1 MTQLWDLGST
11 PPPYIKKIL
20 FLTLK
25 VEQASE
31 FAVSEA
37 FSLKRKPYSQ
47 RLNVPVLDLETA
59 EQLQEHDE
67 AYAEAQELLSDWMDS
82 KLKLELASDQEDD
95 AENPAAGSVPPQG
108 PPTGFQKYDKFDDLY
123 DYLEQETENTT
134 VQVFL
139 QHLLQSEVVD
149 SGILEDLRTETDKE
163 KRKHRDP
170 RITMELRHKQ
180 VKENR
185 LKRQKALEL
194 VKQEKALKK
203 AALSEAQKQLQKANK
218 KKFLKDRKEEEEIQ
232 RQMVKLRK
240 EMVEKR
246 LLMQQAQ
253 EMERRRHKLKK
264 IQRLVEAGLPP
275 TLPAPIDYEKE
286 RQRKEKEAMLRELL
300 NKTDTANHKC
310 LQQYFS
316 AWYKLILDLKI
327 KLGKARALADWKC
340 QQKVLRAWRDYT
352 WSQKMEQ
359 EAQEMESQLRDQNRK
374 KQLATEFNRKCIL
387 RRHFAEWQCWSRM
400 EIEKRELQQKREETR
415 RKMAKLLEEVALE
428 KNPAH
433 CPWNAGETE
442 AAQDQSLSHG
452 EVAEILLLE
461 KEPPD
466 AKVERTNACSPKTG
480 QKCNIPPPKPK
491 WAWQVTRKH
500 AALSAHDQVMFD
512 GLTRSSIQH
521 LGTPSPK
528 VAPGW
533 LGPFEHRH
541 AFQQQLIEE
550 QRRQLKEQQG
560 LILELQGNQSLKK
573 AQEDAREATAVSR
586 AFGNPAP
593 RGGKQLRENQTD
605 YKNTRPSRSDDH
617 QLAAK
622 NRKNLKVSSSAHP
635 LLKAMEERAIQRAER
650 RKELEEA
657 KKKREEERL
666 ALLQAEEEE
675 RQRQEAAEKEAQLE
689 KRREERRLQKMKEL
703 EKQKRLEREQQLLS
717 KAEEHYVMV
726 LLKYWGLEPW
736 KRLMEQMRQNMA
748 VAERHHCLELQRKCL
763 VSWLQH
769 TRETLARKT
778 AQAEELCS
786 CLLLKRCLR
795 SWIKYKDYASALEEN
810 ANKFHETSLK
820 KTAFGAWLDMFNKE
834 KHALWEK
841 QKTADQ
847 YNDRRITLIA
857 FRAWRQFPVLMKE
870 EREKEERLQQLRKRV
885 TEILPDFL
893 T

>member
-1 MTQLWDLGST
+1 MGPRPGLYRWRRLSQSPSREKPKFDVDSVAHW
-11 PPPYIKKIL
+11 I
-20 FLTLK
+20 K

-47 RLNVPVLDLETA
+47 RLNGPVLDLETA

-67 AYAEAQELLSDWMDS
+67 AYVEAQELLSDWMDS

-95 AENPAAGSVPPQG
+95 AENPAAGSVPPQE
-108 PPTGFQKYDKFDDLY
+108 PPSGFQKYDKFDDLY

-134 VQVFL
+134 VQDFL
-139 QHLLQSEVVD
+139 QHLLQSEVAD
-149 SGILEDLRTETDKE
+149 SGILEDHRIENDKA

-185 LKRQKALEL
+185 LKHQKALEL
-194 VKQEKALKK
+194 MKQEKALKK
-203 AALSEAQKQLQKANK
+203 AALSEAQKQLQKENK
-218 KKFLKDRKEEEEIQ
+218 KKFLKARKEEEEIQ
-232 RQMVKLRK
+232 KQMVKLRK

-253 EMERRRHKLKK
+253 EMERRRHKFKK

-275 TLPAPIDYEKE
+275 TLPAPIDCEKE

-300 NKTDTANHKC
+300 NKIGTANHKC
-310 LQQYFS
+310 LQRYFS

-340 QQKVLRAWRDYT
+340 QQKALRAWRDYT

-374 KQLATEFNRKCIL
+374 KQLATEFNRKYIL
-387 RRHFAEWQCWSRM
+387 RHYFAEWQCWSRM
-400 EIEKRELQQKREETR
+400 EMEKRELQWKREETR

-428 KNPAH
+428 KNPIH
-433 CPWNAGETE
+433 HPWNAGEPE
-442 AAQDQSLSHG
+442 EAQDQSLSHG

-461 KEPPD
+461 KEPPM
-466 AKVERTNACSPKTG
+466 ERANAYSPKTG

-512 GLTRSSIQH
+512 GLTRSSVQH

-533 LGPFEHRH
+533 MGPFEHRH

-550 QRRQLKEQQG
+550 QQRQLQEQQE

-573 AQEDAREATAVSR
+573 AQEDARQATAASR
-586 AFGNPAP
+586 AVGNPAS
-593 RGGKQLRENQTD
+593 RGGKQLRENQPD
-605 YKNTRPSRSDDH
+605 YKNTKPSRSDDH

-622 NRKNLKVSSSAHP
+622 HRKNLKVSSSAHP

-666 ALLQAEEEE
+666 AQLKAEEEE
-675 RQRQEAAEKEAQLE
+675 CQRQEAAEKEAQLE

-703 EKQKRLEREQQLLS
+703 EKQKRLEREQQLLL
-717 KAEEHYVMV
+717 KAKEHYVKV

-736 KRLMEQMRQNMA
+736 KRLMEQTRQNMA
-748 VAERHHCLELQRKCL
+748 
-763 VSWLQH
+763 
-769 TRETLARKT
+769 
-778 AQAEELCS
+778 
-786 CLLLKRCLR
+786 
-795 SWIKYKDYASALEEN
+795 
-810 ANKFHETSLK
+810 
-820 KTAFGAWLDMFNKE
+820 
-834 KHALWEK
+834 
-841 QKTADQ
+841 
-847 YNDRRITLIA
+847 
-857 FRAWRQFPVLMKE
+857 
-870 EREKEERLQQLRKRV
+870 
-885 TEILPDFL
+885 
-893 T
+893 